1 MLEAYK
7 KHKGKM
13 GAIVDS
19 IMLGT
24 EADEDRFRTMI
35 EAAIESK
42 KASSF
47 PAFRKAAKTSAGS
60 KKSSAKRKAK
70 ADKVTAQAFSL
81 PRKVSASVLKVQTRL
96 CALATAPLRHWFLC
110 FESLRAGKVWL
121 FLVHQ

>member
-19 IMLGT
+19 IMLAT

-42 KASSF
+42 EVSSF

-70 ADKVTAQAFSL
+70 ADKVTAQAFSP

-96 CALATAPLRHWFLC
+96 CALATAPLRHLFLC
-110 FESLRAGKVWL
+110 FEESACRESLAL
-121 FLVHQ
+121 LVH